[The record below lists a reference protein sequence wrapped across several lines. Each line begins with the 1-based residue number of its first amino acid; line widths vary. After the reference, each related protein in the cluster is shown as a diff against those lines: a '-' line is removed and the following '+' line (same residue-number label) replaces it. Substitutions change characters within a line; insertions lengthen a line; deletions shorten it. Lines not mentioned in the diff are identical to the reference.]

1 MLDRLILKV
10 KPKSDSLFSIF
21 KNNIELNLISAIKK
35 RNWVNDGFLEKI
47 YLLDVE
53 FNLLVNAQKL
63 WNFVNNNLVVI
74 KNQINGEISC
84 HKCSHYDSEVFS
96 CKDDIK
102 SEYRRI
108 II

>member
-74 KNQINGEISC
+74 KNQINGEISWHRC
-84 HKCSHYDSEVFS
+84 FHYDSEVFS